1 MTDKILS
8 PDGKQ
13 EWNGTEWV
21 PLSGHST
28 APGTESIVNYAEL
41 CVDALNRGDMTAAK
55 RYYDK
60 AKELDFKTATRIF
73 ESDYALE
80 IGTGYANIVETK
92 LVQIINT
99 EFSANMNHFGMGVVN
114 WDIDGDFEMDSH
126 LQTMEIAFNNALA
139 FLGNP
144 SLLISGGS
152 YSVRMA
158 FLRHYDA
165 DGDGI
170 ADDLQR
176 ELDYKDYDRM
186 ENDLSI
192 GKKVVNEL
200 EITELPVENIVKQQ
214 LRLGLCLECASMVIL
229 ARINPVCNK
238 VAKSGEAVTL
248 KFLRQKTGRAAPS
261 ADEGRS
267 IHLAAS
273 VLAISAGYPLQQW
286 KEEDFNIIGD
296 TFSTFQYILQ
306 NSFIH
311 TRTSKASTNTAS
323 TNTASTNTDCFIATA
338 AYGTPFDSKIDVLR
352 NWRDDSLRSS
362 TLGRIFIRNYYFYS
376 PPIASVIARSST
388 LRGIVRFFLSP
399 IILLLKPKHSRP
411 RKS

>member
-28 APGTESIVNYAEL
+28 TPGAESIVNYAEL
-41 CVDALNRGDMTAAK
+41 CVDALNRGDMAAAK

-126 LQTMEIAFNNALA
+126 LQTMEIAFDNAVA
-139 FLGNP
+139 FIGNP
-144 SLLISGGS
+144 LLLISGGS
-152 YSVRMA
+152 LSVRMA

-176 ELDYKDYDRM
+176 ELDYTDYDRM
-186 ENDLSI
+186 EKDLSI

-214 LRLGLCLECASMVIL
+214 LRLGLCLECAGMVIL
-229 ARINPVCNK
+229 ARITPVSSN
-238 VAKSGEAVTL
+238 VAKTGEAVTL
-248 KFLRQKTGRAAPS
+248 KFLQQKTARAAPS
-261 ADEGRS
+261 ADKGRA

-296 TFSTFQYILQ
+296 TYSMFQDVLI
-306 NSFIH
+306 
-311 TRTSKASTNTAS
+311 ASDWYDEPSANTAS
-323 TNTASTNTDCFIATA
+323 ANTDCFIATA

-376 PPIASVIARSST
+376 PPIASVIARSSA

-411 RKS
+411 RQS